1 MFSPFSHCP
10 RRLTGLHITN
20 RERNWGN
27 AGSISRAEHI
37 PSKPNSVSIQLYSL
51 GSQLAEATAMKLVHA
66 IILSRLMGILSR
78 LMVRLNAPPEVESS
92 AAIVV
97 VLLRS
102 RVRTFNHCYDY
113 SC

>member
-1 MFSPFSHCP
+1 MFSPFYHCP
-10 RRLTGLHITN
+10 RRLTRLHITN
-20 RERNWGN
+20 RERNWRD

-37 PSKPNSVSIQLYSL
+37 PIKPNSVSILLYSQR
-51 GSQLAEATAMKLVHA
+51 SQLAEATAMKLVHA
-66 IILSRLMGILSR
+66 IILSRLMRILSR
-78 LMVRLNAPPEVESS
+78 LMVRLNASSEVEGS

-97 VLLRS
+97 LLRA